1 MQLACPKCQ
10 SDMRQYERNGV
21 IVDQCTSCRGLFLDQ
36 GELEKL
42 SSAAQDYYSPTP
54 SHSGGYGPP
63 RNAPVSPVSGSPA
76 YGYGRER
83 SDDHRYSQGHHE
95 DRGYGHDHYK
105 KKKKRSFF
113 EDLLGD

>member
-1 MQLACPKCQ
+1 MQLTCPKCQ

-21 IVDQCTSCRGLFLDQ
+21 IVDQCMSCRGLFLDN

-42 SSAAQDYYSPTP
+42 SSAAQEYYAPEP
-54 SHSGGYGPP
+54 SRGSGYGPP
-63 RNAPVSPVSGSPA
+63 RNAPVSPVSGPPA
-76 YGYGRER
+76 YGYGRGHG
-83 SDDHRYSQGHHE
+83 DDRYEGH
-95 DRGYGHDHYK
+95 GYGHGHYK